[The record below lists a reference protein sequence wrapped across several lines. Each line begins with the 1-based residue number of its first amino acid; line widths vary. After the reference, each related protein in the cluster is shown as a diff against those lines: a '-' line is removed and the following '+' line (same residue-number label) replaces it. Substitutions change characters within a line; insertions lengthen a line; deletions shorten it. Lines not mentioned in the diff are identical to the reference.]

1 MTSTNSIS
9 ASSNNAID
17 ALVAALVG
25 LNMSPVTANAIVTII
40 QVIVSS
46 ELSPPTALPPAHLPE
61 QVDDAAHLGVD
72 ADNSSDEP
80 ESKATPAHTPPP
92 LTGIS
97 SDTTPAPP
105 NITPTLPSGDTTT
118 TTTLVPTAVT
128 PTTTTP
134 VPTTVDGVVATIG
147 NPPPPT
153 NAHSVGL
160 PPTSVSYRGFPYEIP
175 HASAEAPFYCVTKGK
190 RVGVLSTW

>member
-1 MTSTNSIS
+1 
-9 ASSNNAID
+9 
-17 ALVAALVG
+17 
-25 LNMSPVTANAIVTII
+25 MSPVTANAIVTII

-118 TTTLVPTAVT
+118 TT
-128 PTTTTP
+128 P
-134 VPTTVDGVVATIG
+134 VPTTVDGVVATIS